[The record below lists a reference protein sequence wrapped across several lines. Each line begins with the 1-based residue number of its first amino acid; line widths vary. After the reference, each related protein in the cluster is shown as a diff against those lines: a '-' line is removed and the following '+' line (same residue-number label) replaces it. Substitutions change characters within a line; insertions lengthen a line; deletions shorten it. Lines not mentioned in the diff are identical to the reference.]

1 MDAGSAPTS
10 LGTLTPISRKT
21 DSSIEQPFRFLDL
34 PVELRIYVYEYL
46 VLVGKVFYT
55 PDDYTVANEK
65 RFEDWKSYHVPSL
78 QILRVCK
85 RVHAEAEELYLSKN
99 LFVLPDFFNNEE
111 PFVRPQ
117 QAPMNN
123 TRVRRRPLFSKNAAR
138 FLKNVS
144 ISFNTRQRDSNP
156 LGRVAWEVMGQA
168 SRGRGFNTMSQPDR
182 LEFVHQWAMTR
193 LRISWV
199 NKTYGLAEFSSV
211 KVLEYL
217 EVDLTNAYC
226 PISCCRPH
234 GLCFARSLVYKRQP
248 AKLTF
253 LGMMHGEEENM
264 MVALTEHSRL
274 SQDQIR
280 RKHNILFNPNQDIWA
295 KWKEPPG
302 DEKREDF
309 VDI

>member
-1 MDAGSAPTS
+1 M
-10 LGTLTPISRKT
+10 SRAT
-21 DSSIEQPFRFLDL
+21 NSSIEQPSRFLEL

-46 VLVGKVFYT
+46 VLVGKVFFK

-65 RFEDWKSYHVPSL
+65 RFEDWKSYRVPSL

-85 RVHAEAEELYLSKN
+85 KVHAEAEELYLSKN
-99 LFVLPDFFNNEE
+99 LFVLPDFFNTEE

-117 QAPMNN
+117 QAPVNN
-123 TRVRRRPLFSKNAAR
+123 TGRPLFSENAAY
-138 FLKNVS
+138 FLKNIS
-144 ISFNTRQRDSNP
+144 ISFNTRQRDSKP

-168 SRGRGFNTMSQPDR
+168 SRGRGFNTMSQPER

-199 NKTYGLAEFSSV
+199 NKTYGLAEFPSV

-217 EVDLTNAYC
+217 EIDLTNAYC

-234 GLCFARSLVYKRQP
+234 GLCFARSLVYKKRP

-253 LGMMHGEEENM
+253 LGMMDGEEEKM

-280 RKHNILFNPNQDIWA
+280 SKYNITFNPDQDVWA
-295 KWKEPPG
+295 KWKESHG
-302 DEKREDF
+302 DKKMEDC